1 MLLGEDARASF
12 PPLEQALVKA
22 VGCEAVHQ
30 SGLPLSGLSTT
41 DIAAQAR
48 KALGTAISPSTVWRS
63 LAADAIKPWRYK

>member
-22 VGCEAVHQ
+22 VACEAVQ
-30 SGLPLSGLSTT
+30 QTGLPLSRLSTV
-41 DIAAQAR
+41 DIAGQAR
-48 KALGTAISPSTVWRS
+48 TALGKAISPSTVWRI